1 MAKSKEKL
9 EPPAEEAAQSVSSP
23 GPAPTPPDGAGLQT
37 VSPPAGGADTFDQT
51 RPAVPSLADQLCE
64 VRSRLTCVPKN
75 GSMVIQ
81 GNKIEYI
88 TTDDLMELVRPLFAQ
103 CGIDFR
109 VSSMPDHPPQY
120 VEIKKTYKGNV
131 STDGFEWILLLR
143 FTYTSA
149 VTGEVVEEFGYGQGR
164 TLAIAQTF
172 AVKYHLLRT
181 LLVGGG
187 DDDEIANYPNEGQQ
201 QSKGSRNAS
210 PAAQRGNGQAPK
222 TPQKVD
228 RTTLIVKR
236 IHDAM
241 RIHDEG
247 DKAQVVE
254 RVAGWIAD
262 FPDRLGPVIESGEH
276 AGFPHFKLWTEAQCS
291 FLEQL
296 YRSLDAAA
304 EQEIPF

>member
-1 MAKSKEKL
+1 ML
-9 EPPAEEAAQSVSSP
+9 
-23 GPAPTPPDGAGLQT
+23 
-37 VSPPAGGADTFDQT
+37 
-51 RPAVPSLADQLCE
+51 
-64 VRSRLTCVPKN
+64 
-75 GSMVIQ
+75 I
-81 GNKIEYI
+81 
-88 TTDDLMELVRPLFAQ
+88 
-103 CGIDFR
+103 
-109 VSSMPDHPPQY
+109 
-120 VEIKKTYKGNV
+120 
-131 STDGFEWILLLR
+131 
-143 FTYTSA
+143 
-149 VTGEVVEEFGYGQGR
+149 
-164 TLAIAQTF
+164 
-172 AVKYHLLRT
+172 
-181 LLVGGG
+181 GGG
-187 DDDEIANYPNEGQQ
+187 DADDEVANAPREDRGN
-201 QSKGSRNAS
+201 SRNAS

-241 RIHDEG
+241 RVHDEG